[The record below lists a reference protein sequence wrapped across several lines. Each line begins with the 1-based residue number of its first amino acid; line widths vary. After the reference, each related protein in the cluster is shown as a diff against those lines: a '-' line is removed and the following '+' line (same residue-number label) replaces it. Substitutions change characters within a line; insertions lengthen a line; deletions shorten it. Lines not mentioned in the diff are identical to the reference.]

1 MKIPLSY
8 SYRNLVTRRITT
20 ILTAGGMSLVV
31 FVFAA
36 VLMLAEGLRQTLV
49 ATGSFEN
56 AVVLRSSAE
65 SEIQSIL
72 DRDQAAIIS
81 SQPEVALG
89 RQGQRLVARE
99 LVILINMRKRQTNAP
114 ANVTLRGVTDRSLEL
129 RPQVRLA
136 AGRFFRPGS
145 SEIIVGQNIAR
156 RFQGVELGATLR
168 FALRDWLVVGIIEA
182 GNTAFASEI
191 WGDIDQL
198 QQAFRRPIFSSV
210 ILRLRSPTDFLPLKA
225 RLESD
230 PRLPVQVKREIIF
243 YEDQSRRMADFI
255 RLLGLVLTSIFS
267 IGAVLG
273 AMITMYA
280 AVATRTA
287 EIGTLRALGFKRT
300 HILTA
305 ILLESLLLGLL
316 GGVCGLAA
324 ASLMQLLT
332 ISTTNYATF
341 AEVAFNFTL
350 TADIS
355 LKSLLF
361 ALGMGLVGGFLPA
374 LRAARLNIVEALRAA

>member
-1 MKIPLSY
+1 M
-8 SYRNLVTRRITT
+8 
-20 ILTAGGMSLVV
+20 
-31 FVFAA
+31 
-36 VLMLAEGLRQTLV
+36 
-49 ATGSFEN
+49 
-56 AVVLRSSAE
+56 
-65 SEIQSIL
+65 
-72 DRDQAAIIS
+72 
-81 SQPEVALG
+81 
-89 RQGQRLVARE
+89 
-99 LVILINMRKRQTNAP
+99 
-114 ANVTLRGVTDRSLEL
+114 
-129 RPQVRLA
+129 
-136 AGRFFRPGS
+136 
-145 SEIIVGQNIAR
+145 
-156 RFQGVELGATLR
+156 
-168 FALRDWLVVGIIEA
+168 
-182 GNTAFASEI
+182 
-191 WGDIDQL
+191 
-198 QQAFRRPIFSSV
+198 
-210 ILRLRSPTDFLPLKA
+210 
-225 RLESD
+225 
-230 PRLPVQVKREIIF
+230 KREIIF

-316 GGVCGLAA
+316 GGACGLAA

-350 TADIS
+350 TADIGV
-355 LKSLLF
+355 KSLLF